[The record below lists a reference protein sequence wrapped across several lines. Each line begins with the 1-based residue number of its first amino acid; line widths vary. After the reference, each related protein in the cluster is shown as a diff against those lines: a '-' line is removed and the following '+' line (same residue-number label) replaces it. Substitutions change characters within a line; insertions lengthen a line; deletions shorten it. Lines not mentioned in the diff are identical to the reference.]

1 MQPLD
6 EVLGDGKLPDEPI
19 ELGIHGGLEHLVGG
33 EGFGIAGFEADP
45 LAALAMNAVCEGELH
60 GGGEIVV
67 SRRTPLGGLA
77 GIEGFHAADA
87 ASSPMLFRAARLSS

>member
-45 LAALAMNAVCEGELH
+45 LAALAIDPFVRANSTA
-60 GGGEIVV
+60 
-67 SRRTPLGGLA
+67 
-77 GIEGFHAADA
+77 
-87 ASSPMLFRAARLSS
+87 AARL